1 MIRSSLS
8 TDYEAAHPAAAAAA
22 AAAVRGTLP
31 PCQVVAE
38 PRLSLNHLRES
49 LMEKRKTESVQ
60 CVFYTTG
67 EERTGQVWKDGTG
80 RVGTGPHISDLC
92 IPLDETKGTLS
103 HLSSRPLPLFLF
115 AFTPLVLIHDPC
127 GSKPGVILHF

>member
-8 TDYEAAHPAAAAAA
+8 TDYEAAHPAAAAA

-92 IPLDETKGTLS
+92 IPLDESCRRLIPKAPFLIFLPDLF
-103 HLSSRPLPLFLF
+103 LSSSLPS
-115 AFTPLVLIHDPC
+115 PPWC
-127 GSKPGVILHF
+127 